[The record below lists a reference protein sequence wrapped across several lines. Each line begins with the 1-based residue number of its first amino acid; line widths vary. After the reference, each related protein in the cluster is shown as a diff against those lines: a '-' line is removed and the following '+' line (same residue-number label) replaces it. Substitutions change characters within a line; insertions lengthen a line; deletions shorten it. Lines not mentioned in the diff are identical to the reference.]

1 MTDRDT
7 EAMRETS
14 ARSRSSAARPRN
26 TSATAPAITA
36 TTNATA
42 IPATNA
48 RRRRADLTSSR
59 RLASMKSRSSVDR
72 SGSDASQ
79 STAVA
84 SRGPR

>member
-7 EAMRETS
+7 AAMRETS

-26 TSATAPAITA
+26 TRATAPAITA

-48 RRRRADLTSSR
+48 RRRRVDLTAFLRLGVYEVAFER
-59 RLASMKSRSSVDR
+59 RQVGVGRE
-72 SGSDASQ
+72 
-79 STAVA
+79 
-84 SRGPR
+84 